1 MTEPELISPLL
12 DGFAVG
18 SPMCEHDGVSCCPAI
33 KENSEEKYIVK
44 IISVPASQARMDA
57 LLLAGAYKDP
67 AGAMDYFKEV
77 ADDVEREL
85 FGQAGFLAETSEVL
99 LHEEVNYHEAAHPC
113 TYRFVKGMGTIDIL
127 HNENPLPEVLIL

>member
-1 MTEPELISPLL
+1 MAISRAKHCLVVLYPDASCEVKNFLHIHKHSPARNIESLAEEIFHCDISELT
-12 DGFAVG
+12 V
-18 SPMCEHDGVSCCPAI
+18 
-33 KENSEEKYIVK
+33 
-44 IISVPASQARMDA
+44 Q
-57 LLLAGAYKDP
+57 
-67 AGAMDYFKEV
+67 

-127 HNENPLPEVLIL
+127 HNENPLPEVLKSAIFI